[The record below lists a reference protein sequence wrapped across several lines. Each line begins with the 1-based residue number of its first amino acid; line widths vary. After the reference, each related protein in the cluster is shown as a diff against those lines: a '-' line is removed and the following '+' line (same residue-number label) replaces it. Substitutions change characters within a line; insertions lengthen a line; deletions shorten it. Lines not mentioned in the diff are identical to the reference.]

1 MGGGRMDEEKC
12 AAWAG
17 VSMWCAAPCSVSETC
32 SEIKQRGEQEA
43 RERGRTKGE
52 RGGTMCWLSTAAGC
66 MAGRVPWV
74 EVVGVTGPARSCVPC
89 VESLETLEHPRTMV
103 GARIPTAHSRT
114 AVVRNS

>member
-52 RGGTMCWLSTAAGC
+52 RGAPCAGSVLQLGAWPAGC
-66 MAGRVPWV
+66 RLPWV
-74 EVVGVTGPARSCVPC
+74 EVVGYGSSCVLP
-89 VESLETLEHPRTMV
+89 VL
-103 GARIPTAHSRT
+103 
-114 AVVRNS
+114 

>member
-52 RGGTMCWLSTAAGC
+52 RGAPCAGSVLQLGAWPAGC
-66 MAGRVPWV
+66 RGSRWWALRVQLAAV
-74 EVVGVTGPARSCVPC
+74 YRV
-89 VESLETLEHPRTMV
+89 
-103 GARIPTAHSRT
+103 SR
-114 AVVRNS
+114 V